1 MAFVFSFW
9 YIVMALL
16 VGGIVASLVV
26 FIRMDKQ
33 DKVLIDQFIKEAS
46 AQQPEAKVEAA
57 AEETKTN

>member
-16 VGGIVASLVV
+16 VAGIAAALVV

-33 DKVLIDQFIKEAS
+33 DKVLIDQFVKEAS
-46 AQQPEAKVEAA
+46 AQQPEAKVEAPV
-57 AEETKTN
+57 EETKTN